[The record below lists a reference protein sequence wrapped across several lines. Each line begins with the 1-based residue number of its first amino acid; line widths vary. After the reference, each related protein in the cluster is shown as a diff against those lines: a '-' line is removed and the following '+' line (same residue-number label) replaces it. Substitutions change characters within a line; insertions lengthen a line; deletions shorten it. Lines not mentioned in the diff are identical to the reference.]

1 MHEVINFSK
10 TIQQPQSE
18 SGKESFIL
26 KELLDLFW
34 HNPTWFVE
42 FTEYCHAPYNHSIC
56 QENYDYLL
64 LHNLILADMSVPS
77 SVLWTVNK
85 CRI

>member
-42 FTEYCHAPYNHSIC
+42 FTEY
-56 QENYDYLL
+56 
-64 LHNLILADMSVPS
+64 
-77 SVLWTVNK
+77 
-85 CRI
+85 